1 MKRLTHKN
9 SSLLSVRSGGAS
21 PPLRL
26 RSIKMVQR
34 LSWSLHLFSIFFE
47 QKGLANLSH
56 AQVPV
61 PTTTLP
67 TTTQIVLSRII
78 AFESSVFECKDTA
91 ITQVTARH
99 AMIVTNSFFML

>member
-1 MKRLTHKN
+1 M
-9 SSLLSVRSGGAS
+9 
-21 PPLRL
+21 
-26 RSIKMVQR
+26 
-34 LSWSLHLFSIFFE
+34 
-47 QKGLANLSH
+47 
-56 AQVPV
+56 
-61 PTTTLP
+61 TTLP